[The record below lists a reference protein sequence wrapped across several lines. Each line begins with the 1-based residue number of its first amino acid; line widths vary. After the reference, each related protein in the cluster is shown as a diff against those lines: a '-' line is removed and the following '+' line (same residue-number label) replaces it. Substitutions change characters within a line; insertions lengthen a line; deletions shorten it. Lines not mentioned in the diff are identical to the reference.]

1 FVSKSPSQVEKELE
15 EMKTQFLGS
24 SKPQPNKIQPPNPIS
39 QPPIKSKIDE
49 ELEELKAKYLGNN
62 NP

>member
-1 FVSKSPSQVEKELE
+1 
-15 EMKTQFLGS
+15 MKTQFLVS
-24 SKPQPNKIQPPNPIS
+24 PKSQPNKIQPPNPIS
-39 QPPIKSKIDE
+39 QPSTKSKIDE